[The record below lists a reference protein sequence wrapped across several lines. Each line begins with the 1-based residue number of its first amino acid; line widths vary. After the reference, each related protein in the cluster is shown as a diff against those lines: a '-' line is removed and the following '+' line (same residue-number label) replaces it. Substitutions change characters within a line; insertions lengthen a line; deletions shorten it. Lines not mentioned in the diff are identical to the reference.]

1 MYGQIEINNAAF
13 RRDGRIEAQCDIGTG
28 FTNNIV
34 ENGMVVS
41 VDKVNG
47 VIIPYAD
54 AKGIAGIVY
63 SAEHQYDEREGGLG
77 HFAIKKGAA
86 YEGNNVYVPA
96 QNVYPRVGLLAV
108 GDIYTISKKFVE
120 GAKGATVTPN
130 GTKWDGTEV
139 STKVAAVILD
149 DAATMPDG
157 TPGVKIQITMA

>member
-13 RRDGRIEAQCDIGTG
+13 RRDGRIEAQCDIGEG
-28 FTNNIV
+28 FANNIV

-41 VDKVNG
+41 VDKANG
-47 VIIPYAD
+47 VIIPCGTT
-54 AKGIAGIVY
+54 GIPGIVY

-77 HFAIKKGAA
+77 HFAIKKGEA
-86 YEGNNVYVPA
+86 YEGHNAYVPA

-108 GDIYTISKKFVE
+108 GDIYTISKKFVA
-120 GAKGATVTPN
+120 GKKGDTVNPN
-130 GTKWDGTEV
+130 GTKWDDAQVFT
-139 STKVAAVILD
+139 SVAAVILD

>member
-13 RRDGRIEAQCDIGTG
+13 RRDGRIEAQCDIGEG
-28 FTNNIV
+28 FANNTV

-41 VDKVNG
+41 VDKANG
-47 VIIPYAD
+47 VIVPHSD
-54 AKGIAGIVY
+54 SVGIAGIVY
-63 SAEHQYDEREGGLG
+63 SAEHQYDAREGGLG
-77 HFAIKKGAA
+77 NFAIKKGEA
-86 YEGNNVYVPA
+86 YEGYNAYVPA

-108 GDIYTISKKFVE
+108 GDIFTISKKFVE

-130 GTKWDGTEV
+130 GTKWDETQI
-139 STKVAAVILD
+139 SNTVAAIVLD